1 MKEQE
6 WFETWF
12 NSPYYHIL
20 YKNRDENEAEFFIN
34 NLSQKIPLNAGDK
47 VLDIACGKGR
57 HSVIFNKLGFYVNGI
72 DISPQS
78 IKEAQ
83 KNANSSLQF
92 FVHDMRKLFRVN
104 YYHLAVNLFSS
115 FGYFKSENEH
125 QQAINNIYKCLK
137 PGGFLV
143 IDFLNA
149 YKVINTLIPAE
160 EKKIDNI
167 YFKIER
173 KISKGNIIKN
183 IEITDGDK
191 KYNFAESIKAFNFK
205 DFETFIKRAGL
216 QLINTYG
223 DYSLNPYNETES
235 DRLILFAQK

>member
-20 YKNRDENEAEFFIN
+20 YKNRDESEAEFFIK
-34 NLSQKIPLNAGDK
+34 NLTQKIQLNKGDK

-57 HSVIFNKLGFYVNGI
+57 HSIIFNKLGFNVNGI
-72 DISPQS
+72 DISPTS

-83 KNANSSLQF
+83 KYANSSLQF
-92 FVHDMRKLFRVN
+92 YVHDMRKLFRVN

-125 QQAINNIYKCLK
+125 QQAINNMYKCLK

-149 YKVINTLIPAE
+149 FKVINNLVPAE
-160 EKKIDNI
+160 EKQIDTI

-173 KISKGNIIKN
+173 KFLKGNIIKN
-183 IEITDGDK
+183 IEVTDGDK
-191 KYNFAESIKAFNFK
+191 KYNFAESVKAFSFK

-216 QLINTYG
+216 QIINTYG
-223 DYSLNPYNETES
+223 DYSLNSYNEIES

>member
-6 WFETWF
+6 WFESWF

-20 YKNRDENEAEFFIN
+20 YKNRDDNEAAYFIK
-34 NLSQKIPLNAGDK
+34 NLTQKIKLNPEDK
-47 VLDIACGKGR
+47 VLDIACGRGR
-57 HSVIFNKLGFYVNGI
+57 HSIIFNKLGYFVNGI
-72 DISPQS
+72 DISSES

-83 KNANSSLQF
+83 KNSSASLQF
-92 FVHDMRKLFRVN
+92 YVHDMRKLFRVN
-104 YYHLAVNLFSS
+104 YYNLAVNLFSS

-125 QQAINNIYKCLK
+125 QQAINNMYKCLK
-137 PGGFLV
+137 PEGFLV

-149 YKVINTLIPAE
+149 YKVINTLVPAE
-160 EKKIDNI
+160 EKQIDGI
-167 YFKIER
+167 HFKIER
-173 KISKGNIIKN
+173 KFSKVNIIKS
-183 IEITDGDK
+183 IEVTHGDK
-191 KYNFAESIKAFNFK
+191 KYNFAESVKAFTFK

-216 QLINTYG
+216 QIINTYG